1 MKKLLLLLF
10 FTAFS
15 LNVFCQTIYQVG
27 VHTLKYHNGAW
38 TEIIDGDE
46 INLLTNLVILKF
58 DQSLTQRDID
68 IVAETYDIKQVYSNA
83 RGYHT
88 FDVSGSDY
96 VSLLTSLFADSSVV
110 SVELNHEIQLMSQPN
125 DSYDFIYELV
135 NYCIYP
141 NLLWPYNNTELF
153 DAWELS
159 TGNPSITVAIIDNG
173 LYVDHEDLNQG
184 SDNISNIWV
193 NLLEKNGIT
202 AHDDDNNGKKD
213 DFFGWDFIDN
223 DNSVMH
229 DHSAEGHGTRIA
241 GIVSAK
247 TNNEIGVY
255 GIAGGWGSEGV
266 KLMALKVAK
275 SNIAQSAAVYQAIDY
290 AVQNGAKIINM
301 SFGDRDNH
309 DSWES
314 AVQNA
319 YSQNVILVASAGN
332 DQCVSPDGCI
342 KYPAK
347 YPEVIAVGATNSNFL
362 YLGDSEERWVPTYG
376 DNESAWGPE
385 LEIMAPGIAFSTD
398 YSENLDGVYHSEY
411 DFAGTTCIESN
422 PAISTS
428 KASAFVTGVIALM
441 VSANP
446 CLTNDDVRD
455 ILRNSNDTIDGPYDL
470 NGHSDYMGYGR
481 INARAALEACLSG
494 SLTSITANTTWNTDR
509 TLYYNVEIESG
520 ATLTIQNCT
529 VLASQLVKI
538 IVKPGGKLI
547 IDNSTI
553 TSLCDHQWQGIEVWG
568 NHLQHQWPYNGSS
581 YYQGYVK
588 IDNSTI
594 SNAICAVNLWKPGDL
609 TKTGGILIAN
619 ASFFTNNTN
628 AIRALEYKNFSPGS
642 LAEMDYQAIMDDC
655 TFEIKSDYNGDYR
668 FFKHVDLAK
677 VKGVR
682 FTGCDFTLSA
692 TAPNVDKYNHGIA
705 AYDAGFS
712 ANTVCRSTQIPCPEV
727 DYDKCTFSGFH
738 HAISANNIT
747 STNTFYVNRAS
758 FDNNVIGIQI
768 NSVKNFIVVNSL
780 FGVGSTTRPDC
791 SYGIYMES
799 SNGFNIEENTFNK
812 KTGALCN
819 NTVGIF
825 TRSTYGIDDIYRN
838 KFNGLTSGNY
848 SKEINYQL
856 DYWTGLEFLC
866 NENTGNF
873 SDFYVEY
880 MPLFKGDAVQA
891 YQGMSYSAAGN
902 TFSPNATWHFYN
914 GGDYLVGYYYR
925 NVSNEIPD
933 STKIFRVTRE
943 LVTVQPANFCVSH
956 YGTGDPREKVLLN
969 DEERLQEEYNY
980 AMASLDYNG
989 VESLYNAL
997 IDGGSTEMTMTEVN
1011 QATPVTMLSVK
1022 GELLSSSPH
1031 LSEEVLKLV
1040 SDRTDVFPDIAIFDI
1055 LAANLDELKKEEL
1068 LKYLEEKE
1076 DPLPDYMI
1084 EILRQVATGTSYKTV
1099 LQEEMNK
1106 HSRLKARAANAILRS
1121 ILNSESVNYE
1131 DLRNWLDNIGTLEAD
1146 RQIINSYLAEDN
1158 YTTAL
1163 SLAGTLA
1170 TKHNLSGFDLEVK
1183 DAYLSC
1189 LNLVVAIETTGR
1201 DYSELTIEE
1210 ISFLDETIA
1219 GNLGYASSLAKS
1231 IKTRYNSIAN
1241 CDCPMI
1247 EESNQ
1252 KSGII
1257 NSNKLASDYGFSISV
1272 NPNPA
1277 RNWIT
1282 FNYTLP
1288 LNETAGVIEIKDL
1301 NGKSL
1306 KTISLNGNKGQALWD
1321 VSDLPT
1327 CQLIYYSTSGGFI
1340 TSGKIIIVK

>member
-1 MKKLLLLLF
+1 MKKLILLLF

-27 VHTLKYHNGAW
+27 GHTLKYYNGSW

-58 DQSLTQRDID
+58 DQSLAQRDID
-68 IVAETYDIKQVYSNA
+68 LLAKTYDIRQVYSNA
-83 RGYHT
+83 RGFYT
-88 FDVSGSDY
+88 FDVSGSNY
-96 VSLLTSLFADSSVV
+96 VSLLTSLFADHSVV
-110 SVELNHEIQLMSQPN
+110 SVELNHKIQLMTPPN
-125 DSYDFIYELV
+125 DSYDLIYELV
-135 NYCIYP
+135 NYCGFP
-141 NLLWPYNNTELF
+141 NLLWPYNYIELF

-173 LYVDHEDLNQG
+173 LYVDHEDLTQG
-184 SDNISNIWV
+184 PDNYSNIWV
-193 NLLEKNGIT
+193 NLIEKNGVAGT
-202 AHDDDNNGKKD
+202 DDDGNGKID
-213 DFFGWDFIDN
+213 DFFGWDFIDD

-229 DHSAEGHGTRIA
+229 DHFVDGHGTRIA
-241 GIVSAK
+241 GIIGAK
-247 TNNEIGVY
+247 SNNEIGVY
-255 GIAGGWGSEGV
+255 GIAGGSGNEGI
-266 KLMALKVAK
+266 KLMGLKV
-275 SNIAQSAAVYQAIDY
+275 SGSGYIQSAAVSQAIDY
-290 AVQNGAKIINM
+290 AVENGAKIINM
-301 SFGDRDNH
+301 SFGGSTNYP
-309 DSWES
+309 SWQSSVEY
-314 AVQNA
+314 A
-319 YSQNVILVASAGN
+319 YSENVILVASAGN
-332 DQCVSPDGCI
+332 YQCDSQNGCI
-342 KYPAK
+342 MYPAK
-347 YPEVIAVGATNSNFL
+347 YDEVIAVGATTANF
-362 YLGDSEERWVPTYG
+362 YTLGATEARWNPVG
-376 DNESAWGPE
+376 EFESAKGPE
-385 LEIMAPGIAFSTD
+385 LEIMAPGVAFTTD
-398 YSENLDGVYHSEY
+398 YSENPYNVYHSEY
-411 DFAGTTCIESN
+411 DFSGTTCIGSN
-422 PAISTS
+422 PVVGTS

-455 ILRNSNDTIDGPYDL
+455 ILMNTNDKIGGPYDP

-481 INARAALEACLSG
+481 INARAALEASLSG
-494 SLTSITANTTWNTDR
+494 SLTSITSNTTWNTNR

-568 NHLQHQWPYNGSS
+568 NHLQHQWPYNGTS

-588 IDNSTI
+588 IDHSTI
-594 SNAICAVNLWKPGDL
+594 SNAICAFNLWKPGDY
-609 TKTGGILIAN
+609 TKTGGILIAD
-619 ASFFTNNTN
+619 ASYFTNNTQ
-628 AIRALEYKNFSPGS
+628 AIRALNYKNFHPVT
-642 LAEMDYQAIMDDC
+642 LAEMDYQAVIDDC
-655 TFEIKSDYNGDYR
+655 KFEIKSDYNGDYR
-668 FFKHVDLAK
+668 FYKHVDLAR
-677 VKGVR
+677 VRGVR
-682 FTGCDFTLSA
+682 FKGSDFSLSP
-692 TAPNVDKYNHGIA
+692 TAPNVDNYNHGIA

-712 ANTVCRSTQIPCPEV
+712 ANAVCRSTQIPCPEA

-738 HAISANNIT
+738 HAISANNIST
-747 STNTFYVNRAS
+747 SNTFYVNRAV

-768 NSVKNFIVVNSL
+768 NLVKNFIVVNSS

-799 SNGFNIEENTFNK
+799 STGFSIEENTFNK

-825 TRSTYGIDDIYRN
+825 TRSTRGIDDIYKN
-838 KFNGLTSGNY
+838 DFNGLTSGNY
-848 SKEINYQL
+848 AKEYNYMTN
-856 DYWTGLEFLC
+856 YWTGLEFLC

-880 MPLFKGDAVQA
+880 MPLVDGDAIQA
-891 YQGMSYSAAGN
+891 RQGNRCSAAGN

-933 STKIFRVTRE
+933 INKIYGVTRE
-943 LVTVQPANFCVSH
+943 LATVQPADFCVSH
-956 YGTGDPREKVLLN
+956 YGTGDPKEKILLN

-980 AMASLDYNG
+980 ATASLDYNG
-989 VESLYNAL
+989 VESLYNNL
-997 IDGGSTEMTMTEVN
+997 IDGGSTEMTMSEVN
-1011 QATPVTMLSVK
+1011 QATPESMLSVK
-1022 GELLSSSPH
+1022 NDLLLSSPH
-1031 LSEEVLKLV
+1031 LSEEVLMLV
-1040 SDRTDVFPDIAIFDI
+1040 SQRTEVFPDIAIFDI
-1055 LAANLDELKKEEL
+1055 LAANPDELKKEEL
-1068 LKYLEEKE
+1068 LIYLEEKE
-1076 DPLPDYMI
+1076 NPLPDYMI

-1106 HSRLKARAANAILRS
+1106 HSHLKVRAANSIIRS
-1121 ILNSESVNYE
+1121 ILNSEFVNYE
-1131 DLRNWLDNIGTLEAD
+1131 DLRNWLDNLGSLEAD
-1146 RQIINSYLAEDN
+1146 RQIINSYLTEDN
-1158 YTTAL
+1158 YTAAL
-1163 SLAGTLA
+1163 NLAGTLA
-1170 TKHNLSGFDLEVK
+1170 AKYNLSGIDLEVN

-1189 LNLVVAIETTGR
+1189 LNLVISLESTGR
-1201 DYSELTIEE
+1201 DYSELTFEE
-1210 ISFLDETIA
+1210 ISFLEETIA
-1219 GNLGYASSLAKS
+1219 GNLGYASDMAKS
-1231 IKTRYNSIAN
+1231 IKTRYNSISN
-1241 CDCPMI
+1241 CDCPII

-1257 NSNKLASDYGFSISV
+1257 NTNKLASDYGFSVSV

-1277 RNWIT
+1277 SKWIT

-1288 LNETAGVIEIKDL
+1288 LNETSGVIEIKDL

-1306 KTISLNGNKGQALWD
+1306 KTISLNGNKGQAIWD
-1321 VSDLPT
+1321 VSDLPS